1 MMKSRTLAEKQR
13 VRAIGDYSVTVDRS
27 GTSSIVSVFHS
38 VGCYLNVNIAESLA
52 LLLTWNLSTSFDPE
66 ALNALTAFG
75 RRWHLKRSRK

>member
-27 GTSSIVSVFHS
+27 GTSFIVSVFHS
-38 VGCYLNVNIAESLA
+38 FSCYPNIHIAESLA
-52 LLLTWNLSTSFDPE
+52 LFLFWNLSTSFDRE
-66 ALNALTAFG
+66 ALNTLTAFG